1 MARSRF
7 IYNLVASCELYM
19 KDIKDNTIVKE
30 VYFQKGMQTVTLTQ
44 KNGDVFIADFIDKEK
59 E

>member
-1 MARSRF
+1 
-7 IYNLVASCELYM
+7 M